1 MVRRCTKASLTNH
14 MNGGYPRWQSQ
25 YLKKLRVPVVSS
37 IPEEL
42 ADKLLQSY
50 QTHNITEINY
60 YVSLIIENGK
70 QDSKGKARKQ
80 KPIQLQLAF
89 D

>member
-1 MVRRCTKASLTNH
+1 

-25 YLKKLRVPVVSS
+25 YLKKLRIPIISS

-50 QTHNITEINY
+50 QTHNISEINY

-70 QDSKGKARKQ
+70 QDSKGRINRK
-80 KPIQLQLAF
+80 KPMQLQLFF